1 VAVPAV
7 KVNQKECQPGVA
19 GGLNIV
25 RVKNESH

>member
-7 KVNQKECQPGVA
+7 KVNQKQYQPGT

-25 RVKNESH
+25 RVKNESR